1 VEVLEVFSN
10 QEEKNMPVTEIKPIR
25 PTQAIFNEK
34 DAQKFDNYANQ
45 VTKTKSVGMDRMR
58 QMMREFKEKRK

>member
-1 VEVLEVFSN
+1 MCSN

-45 VTKTKSVGMDRMR
+45 VAKTKSVGMDRMR
-58 QMMREFKEKRK
+58 QMMREFKEQRK

>member
-1 VEVLEVFSN
+1 
-10 QEEKNMPVTEIKPIR
+10 MPVTEIKPIR

-45 VTKTKSVGMDRMR
+45 VAKTKSVGMDRMR
-58 QMMREFKEKRK
+58 QMMREFKEQRK